1 MAGEPWELDVLGPL
15 RVRSAGRP
23 LPLGG
28 ARQRAVLAALLL
40 AAGRT
45 VPLADLVDAVWD
57 GREPA
62 SAVNTLQSYV
72 SRLRGLLSAA
82 GPPHA
87 PHAPREPRA
96 PREPHAPGGPEGPG
110 RPALLAE
117 PGGGYRLAVDPEQVD
132 ALRFERLLAEGRAR
146 LAEGDAEGARDP
158 LAAALRLWRGPVL
171 GGDAVSARLRW
182 PCERLEELRLAAV
195 EAAAE
200 TDLLLGRPQAAV
212 SRLWQPAAEFPLRE
226 APLALLL
233 RALHASGRSAE
244 ALALYGRTRVRL
256 AEELGVDPGPGLVAA
271 HRAVLTGESAPPA
284 VPAAARHRPFVPVDF
299 AVPQGLSAA
308 RFELRPIT
316 IRDVPEDHALVTAS
330 RDRLW
335 ARYGESWQ
343 WPPPGLTEEQD
354 LIQLAWHQQEFTRRT
369 SFAYA
374 LTAPGDG
381 RQLGCVYLDPATG
394 GTADAELAYWTADGH
409 GPTLERELAAEL
421 DRWLAARWP
430 WRTVARPRHHDPAR

>member
-1 MAGEPWELDVLGPL
+1 MAGGSWELDVLGPL

-72 SRLRGLLSAA
+72 SRLRGLLADAS
-82 GPPHA
+82 PPHEPGA
-87 PHAPREPRA
+87 PE
-96 PREPHAPGGPEGPG
+96 
-110 RPALLAE
+110 LLAE

-132 ALRFERLLAEGRAR
+132 ALRFERLLGEGRAR
-146 LAEGDAEGARDP
+146 LAEGDAEGARGP
-158 LAAALRLWRGPVL
+158 LAAALRLWRGPAL
-171 GGDAVSARLRW
+171 GGEAVSVRLRW
-182 PCERLEELRLAAV
+182 QCERLEELRLAAV

-200 TDLLLGRPQAAV
+200 AALLLGRPQAAL
-212 SRLWQPAAEFPLRE
+212 SLLRQPAAEHPLRE

-256 AEELGVDPGPGLVAA
+256 AEELGMDPGPALVAA
-271 HRAVLTGESAPPA
+271 HHAVLTGETAPPA
-284 VPAAARHRPFVPVDF
+284 APRRRHRHRPFVPVDF
-299 AVPQGLSAA
+299 AVPQGLLTA

-316 IRDVPEDHALVTAS
+316 IRDVPQDHALVMAS

-335 ARYGESWQ
+335 ERFGDSWQ
-343 WPPPGLTEEQD
+343 WPPPSLSEEQD

-381 RQLGCVYLDPATG
+381 RQLGCVYLDPVTE

-409 GPTLERELAAEL
+409 GPALERELAAEL
-421 DRWLAARWP
+421 DRWLSARWP
-430 WRTVARPRHHDPAR
+430 WHTVTRPRHHEPAR